1 MKNTDFV
8 KNSEFKISRYDL
20 KSMRK
25 MSGMLA
31 IRQMNPLKLF
41 AQKQISFKQ

>member
-1 MKNTDFV
+1 MKKTDFI

-25 MSGMLA
+25 MSRMLA
-31 IRQMNPLKLF
+31 IRQVNPLKLF
-41 AQKQISFKQ
+41 AQKQIYFKQ